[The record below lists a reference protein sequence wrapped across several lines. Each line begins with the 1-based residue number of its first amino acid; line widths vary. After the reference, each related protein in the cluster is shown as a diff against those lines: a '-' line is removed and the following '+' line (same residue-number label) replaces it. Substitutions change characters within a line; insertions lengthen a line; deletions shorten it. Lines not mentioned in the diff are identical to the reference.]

1 MNIPRLNISRIYAA
15 PIPAVYGL
23 SPSRITYLAV
33 GCPGCEMLKLKL
45 AEAYKNQPEKYLTLT
60 FHPSAPVAGNVLHRL
75 ANYCIGKSQFN
86 EDDIF
91 DLSETYLREEADK
104 LILKWPMLKSL
115 NIRFDFGKISSL
127 LDHFSDKDRKCKI
140 TSPLGR
146 LYTERC
152 LDCISSLGLKGTPDY
167 LWINGNYAEIRDYKT
182 GLLTDSNGEI
192 KESFCIQLNLYRLM
206 VLQKYSDV
214 HNVKMSVDDLAGHHV
229 LIPKIDDDY
238 LTDIVTGIQQDIQSG
253 KFCPGDNC
261 HQCQCGHI
269 CPNKEWS
276 APSTKEYFDFMG
288 EVTVN
293 DGAVTLTD
301 GKRDITVQIAR
312 TDNSSELYDALKSIN
327 GKVVYLTNLKKLSD
341 NPLIGM
347 LSSSTIA
354 CEIEK

>member
-1 MNIPRLNISRIYAA
+1 MNIPQLNISRINAA
-15 PIPAVYGL
+15 QIPTEYGL
-23 SPSRITYLAV
+23 SPSRVTYLAG

-45 AEAYKNQPEKYLTLT
+45 AEAYKDNQEKYLTLT
-60 FHPSAPVAGNVLHRL
+60 FHPSAHIAGNVLHRL
-75 ANYCIGKSQFN
+75 ANYCIGKTELDEN
-86 EDDIF
+86 EVF
-91 DLSETYLREEADK
+91 DLAEKYLKEEADK

-115 NIRFDFGKISSL
+115 NIRFDFDKISSL

-140 TSPLGR
+140 TSPLGQ
-146 LYTERC
+146 LYTERS

-167 LWINGNYAEIRDYKT
+167 LWINGNDAEIRDYKT

-214 HNVKMSVDDLAGHHV
+214 RNVKMSLDDLAGHHV
-229 LIPKIDDDY
+229 LIPKIDDDH

-301 GKRDITVQIAR
+301 GKRNITVQIAR
-312 TDNSSELYDALKSIN
+312 TDNSSDLYDALKSIS
-327 GKVVYLTNLKKLSD
+327 GKGVYLTNLKKLSD

-347 LSSSTIA
+347 LLSSTIA